1 MTHIGTPISATH
13 DLCGKQIKYWLS
25 KKKKKAD
32 TGILTTLTHYIAGCE
47 QGQFRIYWQFG

>member
-47 QGQFRIYWQFG
+47 QGQFRTYWQFG

>member
-13 DLCGKQIKYWLS
+13 DLWKANKILAV